1 MSYRPSK
8 IVVLREA
15 VIKVTQ
21 ILTDKKVQVI
31 QRGMKAAVEYDKVTR
46 LPKII
51 YLPML
56 PDDAADELCDAIQG
70 FLDHEVAHVLFSDVQ
85 VLDKAE
91 KLGEQGRSIANMVE
105 DTYIERKM
113 ASMFR
118 GSGSNLQQTGV
129 FYLEKYVKPKLK
141 EAQKAG
147 DMKAEI
153 SVLFPSVLRAMAG
166 QFNFK
171 EALKEIDSPLAN
183 EIYSKL
189 EDLSGQLQAA
199 ETSADAF
206 KVTQEILKRFEG
218 GKSEGDNE
226 GDESQDGQKSEEP
239 DKDGKNGDKQEKKE
253 LKGQSGEDQS
263 DAEDGAKGEGEK
275 QEGEGSEADDDQ
287 SDGDKSDDGEGE
299 RESKDSDEDGDDKGD
314 AKNGKSSDSDSQP
327 GKSSDEIVD
336 APEKNSTKE
345 HKAPEGNSA
354 GVKGKS
360 KGKLSWDEISKA
372 AACAKDF
379 DGAASELLENIAAK
393 SFGPRDYLAFTTDK
407 DEIKTLKVPSSERDW
422 GLKQCL
428 DNIEEPVSAMVNP
441 MQKELERAISAR
453 SASVYVGGY
462 RSGRLH
468 GSSLARLH
476 FKDDRVF
483 RRKTEN
489 ETKNVAV
496 ELVVDISGSM
506 GGQKILKATQSA
518 FALSSV
524 LERLKIKHEVIC
536 FTTGEDQMTSAERRD
551 ADTKNIKYARTENL
565 VMPIIKNF
573 DESLNADVRSRFGY
587 LPYRVSM
594 RSNIDGE
601 SIEVAARRL
610 MQRQAARHVMI
621 VLSDGEPA
629 GHSYGFD
636 MGVKPLRNDL
646 KHRVERLSKYIDV
659 VGIGIMSNAVAAYY
673 PKHVV
678 LNKVEELPGT
688 VIKQLRSLLIPK

>member
-21 ILTDKKVQVI
+21 ILTDKRVKVI
-31 QRGMKAAVEYDKVTR
+31 QRGMKAAVEYDMVTR

-56 PDDAADELCDAIQG
+56 PDDASDELCDAIQG
-70 FLDHEVAHVLFSDVQ
+70 FLDHEVAHVLFSDVR
-85 VLDKAE
+85 VLEEAV
-91 KLGEQGRSIANMVE
+91 KLGAQGKSIANMVE

-113 ASMFR
+113 AAMFR

-129 FYLEKYVKPKLK
+129 FYLKKYVKPKLK

-147 DMKAEI
+147 DMKAEM

-171 EALKEIDSPLAN
+171 EALKEINSPLAN
-183 EIYSKL
+183 EIFSKL

-199 ETSADAF
+199 ESSAEAF
-206 KVTQEILKRFEG
+206 EVTKEILKRFEG
-218 GKSEGDNE
+218 GGNGEGEDDNE
-226 GDESQDGQKSEEP
+226 GEEGNEGKQGQKGKK
-239 DKDGKNGDKQEKKE
+239 DKKEKKDS
-253 LKGQSGEDQS
+253 KKQSGEDQS
-263 DAEDGAKGEGEK
+263 EGEDGAEGEGEK
-275 QEGEGSEADDDQ
+275 QEGEGEGEEEGEEGEGENEGESEESEGDDEGE
-287 SDGDKSDDGEGE
+287 SDGDQAAG
-299 RESKDSDEDGDDKGD
+299 GD
-314 AKNGKSSDSDSQP
+314 AETKP
-327 GKSSDEIVD
+327 GKGSDKIID

-360 KGKLSWDEISKA
+360 EGNLSWEEIAKA
-372 AACAKDF
+372 VEGAKDF
-379 DGAASELLENIAAK
+379 DAAASEVLEKLAVNAYSA
-393 SFGPRDYLAFTTDK
+393 GDYLAFTTDK
-407 DEIKTLKVPSSERDW
+407 DEIKTLEVPASQRDW
-422 GLKQCL
+422 AVNQCMN
-428 DNIEEPVSAMVNP
+428 NIEAPVLQMVNP
-441 MQKELERAISAR
+441 MQKELERAIAAR
-453 SASVYVGGY
+453 SASVFVGGY

-468 GSSLARLH
+468 GSSLARLN
-476 FKDDRVF
+476 FQDDRVF
-483 RRKTEN
+483 RRRTESQ
-489 ETKNVAV
+489 TKDVAV

-506 GGQKILKATQSA
+506 GGEKILKATQSA
-518 FALSSV
+518 YALSAV

-536 FTTGEDQMTSAERRD
+536 FTTGETQMTGDDTID
-551 ADTKNIKYARTENL
+551 ADKNKIHYARTENL

-573 DESLNADVRSRFGY
+573 DEPINSEVRSRFGY
-587 LPYRVSM
+587 LPFKVSM

-601 SIEVAARRL
+601 SVEIAARRL

-629 GHSYGFD
+629 GHSYSGRSYGASARD
-636 MGVKPLRNDL
+636 LLRNDL
-646 KHRVERLSKYIDV
+646 KDRVERLSKYIDI
-659 VGIGIMSNAVAAYY
+659 VGIGIMSTAVERYY

-678 LNKVEELPGT
+678 LNNVSELPNT
-688 VIKQLRSLLIPK
+688 VIKQLRALLIPK